1 MELIQLFNDDM
12 DNEGISEQKLRPLS
26 TLLTINDKVKKYTEL
41 QEITSID
48 TR

>member
-26 TLLTINDKVKKYTEL
+26 TLLTINDKVKKYPEL